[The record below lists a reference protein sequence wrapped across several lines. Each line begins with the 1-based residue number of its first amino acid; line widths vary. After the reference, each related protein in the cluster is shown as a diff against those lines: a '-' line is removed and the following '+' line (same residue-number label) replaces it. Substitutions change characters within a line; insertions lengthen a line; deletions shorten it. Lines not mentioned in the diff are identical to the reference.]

1 MTLVSKAI
9 WLVRYLGV
17 IENYSLPKEEML
29 DQIKTCVSR
38 FDLNGFLLQ
47 ILRSSSLHRPHGS
60 VNILPLL
67 PSISKNN
74 CNYFLTEKT
83 KHKHLCVP
91 SKNCALRMCLR
102 RTYDVCEL
110 YFSEVTAHGCET
122 TNDLREVTPSFPV
135 EKSGRP
141 VVIST
146 TQSLFTKRMRCGS
159 IKKFKAFDER

>member
-1 MTLVSKAI
+1 M
-9 WLVRYLGV
+9 
-17 IENYSLPKEEML
+17 
-29 DQIKTCVSR
+29 
-38 FDLNGFLLQ
+38 DLKY
-47 ILRSSSLHRPHGS
+47 GS

-74 CNYFLTEKT
+74 CHYFLTT

-110 YFSEVTAHGCET
+110 YFSEVTVHGCET
-122 TNDLREVTPSFPV
+122 TNDLREVTPPFPV

-146 TQSLFTKRMRCGS
+146 TQSLFTKRMCCGS
-159 IKKFKAFDER
+159 TKKFKAFDER